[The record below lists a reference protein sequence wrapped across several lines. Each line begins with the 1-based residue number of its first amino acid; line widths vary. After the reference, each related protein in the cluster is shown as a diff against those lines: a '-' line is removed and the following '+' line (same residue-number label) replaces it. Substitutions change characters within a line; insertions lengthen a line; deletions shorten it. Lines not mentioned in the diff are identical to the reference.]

1 MDAETHN
8 TPPGEHKCLCD
19 FVFVC
24 LMIFFCKPVDAIEG
38 IFPRASCF
46 DGGVSNARVG
56 CDWFSSKRDGMF
68 IANDA
73 GVGLDF
79 VPIDGQWWLAA
90 CLRGGLEVT
99 SLDVLAA
106 EV

>member
-1 MDAETHN
+1 MLLCVLHHPMDAETHN

-79 VPIDGQWWLAA
+79 VPIDGQW
-90 CLRGGLEVT
+90 
-99 SLDVLAA
+99 
-106 EV
+106 